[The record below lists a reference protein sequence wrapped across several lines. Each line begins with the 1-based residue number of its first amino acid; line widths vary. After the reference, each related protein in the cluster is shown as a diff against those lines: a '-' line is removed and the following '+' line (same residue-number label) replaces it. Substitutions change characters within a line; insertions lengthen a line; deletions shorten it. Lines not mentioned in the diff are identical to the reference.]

1 MSAFGISSSF
11 QFLTVAADENYY
23 VGNLFRGEENLDYYP
38 QVAAPGYGPY
48 GYADPQ
54 QPGGYLAEV
63 PKPQQAYYPPPQGYA
78 APQAYP
84 QTYGQPLQSPG
95 YGWQQGGG
103 YPQPA
108 YQAPRSYMEQQAV
121 ATPTYEEYE
130 GPRAE
135 SMPTETQMRG
145 GHHDQK
151 KKKGDDHHTS
161 LSTGL
166 QALMG
171 AGKLFSTGVDVLAA
185 LNNLT

>member
-1 MSAFGISSSF
+1 M
-11 QFLTVAADENYY
+11 
-23 VGNLFRGEENLDYYP
+23 
-38 QVAAPGYGPY
+38 
-48 GYADPQ
+48 
-54 QPGGYLAEV
+54 GGFV
-63 PKPQQAYYPPPQGYA
+63 
-78 APQAYP
+78 
-84 QTYGQPLQSPG
+84 LQ
-95 YGWQQGGG
+95 
-103 YPQPA
+103 
-108 YQAPRSYMEQQAV
+108 
-121 ATPTYEEYE
+121 
-130 GPRAE
+130 PRAE